1 MGKFVK
7 GSYAN
12 IEEANQAVE
21 ELTKQGYDRSLL
33 TLIGNKDTYDK
44 YSNQANTAVN
54 TEHAESDES
63 AWDKVKDFFTSND
76 VDNVG
81 YEADEE
87 VLQPYQNDI
96 DNGNLVLLVDDF
108 STESGATDFSNSTP
122 PNTTEEHVVDNPT
135 DDGPTSIPPILDNE
149 DDMDQRRRNS
159 HYTPNENPG
168 NARTPHLTEDMVT
181 GEDTPDDDSYT
192 YEDEVDRSID
202 TNLLADTDENLLPD
216 DTIDPAM
223 EEGSLGSAAS
233 DEATGNQDT
242 DAPVSGTRPGTHDSI
257 VPPYSNNPEII
268 DETTANPNP
277 PKNFSE
283 DPTDTKDKPIDP
295 TTPGETTS
303 ESARSDKKERK

>member
-12 IEEANQAVE
+12 IDEANQAVE

-33 TLIGNKDTYDK
+33 TLITNKDAYDK

-54 TEHAESDES
+54 AEHADTDES
-63 AWDKVKDFFTSND
+63 AWDKIKDFFTNND
-76 VDNVG
+76 VG

-87 VLQPYQNDI
+87 VLEPYQDDI
-96 DNGNLVLLVDDF
+96 DNGNIVLLVDDF

-122 PNTTEEHVVDNPT
+122 PDTTEEHVVDNPEQT
-135 DDGPTSIPPILDNE
+135 EDKPTSIPPILDHE
-149 DDMDQRRRNS
+149 DDMDSRRRNS

-168 NARTPHLTEDMVT
+168 NARTPNLTEDMVT
-181 GEDTPDDDSYT
+181 GEDTSDDDAYT
-192 YEDEVDRSID
+192 YADEVDHSVD

-242 DAPVSGTRPGTHDSI
+242 DAPLSGTKPGTHDTV

-268 DETTANPNP
+268 DDTTGNPNP
-277 PKNFSE
+277 PKDVPE
-283 DPTDTKDKPIDP
+283 DPTDTKDHPVDP
-295 TTPGETTS
+295 TTPGKTTS
-303 ESARSDKKERK
+303 ESARTDKQERK